1 MFDSLQNMPDEAGAE
16 VANSFAEAVAHAQ
29 QALSDLCTV
38 REQIVETEN
47 KLAYLQTQAALLLA
61 QHRHFA
67 KELETHL

>member
-1 MFDSLQNMPDEAGAE
+1 MFSQMFDSLQKDT
-16 VANSFAEAVAHAQ
+16 VAPQVQFAEAVAKAQ

-38 REQIVETEN
+38 REQIVETES
-47 KLAYLQTQAALLLA
+47 KLSYLQTQAALLLA